1 LRYLANDSWDR
12 GGLVRIIMAM
22 FLAYMLLF
30 WVTSG
35 LMYFD
40 RMSLDPRSVA
50 AYFLGDPDQEFGRPP
65 RPYASLVEASHMH
78 LFAMGMLLMV
88 LTHLLLVLPASA
100 RVKSVLVAVTFA
112 TALLNELSNWLVRF
126 IHAGFA
132 YVKVASFLAMEVSL
146 LALIVILARH
156 RTGEAFFPTCASW
169 GRGPGSSTRQRSRMI
184 ERFIHPVE
192 IAPLPGPRHRRGMPV
207 QRTRLADALR
217 KGAPERP

>member
-1 LRYLANDSWDR
+1 
-12 GGLVRIIMAM
+12 
-22 FLAYMLLF
+22 
-30 WVTSG
+30 
-35 LMYFD
+35 
-40 RMSLDPRSVA
+40 
-50 AYFLGDPDQEFGRPP
+50 
-65 RPYASLVEASHMH
+65 MH

-156 RTGEAFFPTCASW
+156 LWPSQ
-169 GRGPGSSTRQRSRMI
+169 GRAKRSSPPAHRG
-184 ERFIHPVE
+184 VE
-192 IAPLPGPRHRRGMPV
+192 DLVLPRDRG
-207 QRTRLADALR
+207 A
-217 KGAPERP
+217 E